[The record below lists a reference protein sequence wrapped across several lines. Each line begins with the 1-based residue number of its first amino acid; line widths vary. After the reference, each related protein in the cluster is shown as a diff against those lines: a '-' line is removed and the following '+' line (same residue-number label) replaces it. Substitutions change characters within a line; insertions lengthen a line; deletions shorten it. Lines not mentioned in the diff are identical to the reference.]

1 MGLTRSYSLMT
12 NTLSFSQRKFKKSSN
27 QSLKLK
33 KDEIEI
39 KILQT
44 KQEIINVNLLS
55 LFLWAVKLQG

>member
-1 MGLTRSYSLMT
+1 
-12 NTLSFSQRKFKKSSN
+12 
-27 QSLKLK
+27 LK